1 MTADIQRSKKY
12 EQIGKELI
20 KSIPFLHYIKDCKI
34 RIAYVTSDEVKE
46 KSGGRIV
53 YADCNK
59 VDELVKLWCK
69 YDFIIRIYEENV
81 TGMSENQLKIL
92 LYHEL
97 LHVGINDKTLEP
109 KYICNPHDIE
119 DFAEILDTFGVHWA
133 EIGADVPKIED
144 VVEWQTRET

>member
-1 MTADIQRSKKY
+1 
-12 EQIGKELI
+12 
-20 KSIPFLHYIKDCKI
+20 
-34 RIAYVTSDEVKE
+34 
-46 KSGGRIV
+46 
-53 YADCNK
+53 
-59 VDELVKLWCK
+59 
-69 YDFIIRIYEENV
+69 
-81 TGMSENQLKIL
+81 MSENQLKIL